1 MKGRAGR
8 GAEDMDTIVAH
19 GAVVH
24 RAQRIDVHRAQGIDV
39 RRTQDRRAPRAGVV
53 VRPPRVS
60 FPAATTAAP
69 IARAP
74 RSG

>member
-1 MKGRAGR
+1 
-8 GAEDMDTIVAH
+8 MDTIVAH

-24 RAQRIDVHRAQGIDV
+24 RAQRIDVHRAQRIDVHRAQGIDV
-39 RRTQDRRAPRAGVV
+39 RRTLDRRAPRAGVV